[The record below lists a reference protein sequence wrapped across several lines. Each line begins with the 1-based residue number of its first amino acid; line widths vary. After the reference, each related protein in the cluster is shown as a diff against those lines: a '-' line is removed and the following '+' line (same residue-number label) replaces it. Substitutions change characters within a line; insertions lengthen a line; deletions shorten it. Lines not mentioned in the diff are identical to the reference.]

1 MMTTATTVP
10 STHIAIQDTSVM
22 LDLSRAGLVQE
33 AFRLPV
39 TYFTAVGVFG
49 GLNVTQQDEFAPFLQ
64 TTQLQTVAMDAPM
77 FSTIAKYLPLHE
89 ELSENDLSVFHL
101 ATTNNWPVIASCN
114 TLRRCTR
121 QLGVTAHSTYW
132 VLDLLV
138 QISLVSVPQA
148 GTLLQQMATA
158 NPRLAP
164 EDYESRKKLWQPQ
177 VGRSVERPA

>member
-1 MMTTATTVP
+1 
-10 STHIAIQDTSVM
+10 M
-22 LDLSRAGLVQE
+22 LDLSRAGLVQD

-39 TYFTAVGVFG
+39 TYFTAEGVFG
-49 GLNVTQQDEFAPFLQ
+49 GLNATQQGEFAPFLQ
-64 TTQLQTVAMDAPM
+64 TTQLQTVGMDATM
-77 FSTIAKYLPLHE
+77 FATIAKLLPLHN

-101 ATTNNWPVIASCN
+101 ATTYNWPVIASCN

-138 QISLVSVPQA
+138 QTSLVTVVQA

-164 EDYESRKKLWQPQ
+164 EDYEARKMLWHPQ
-177 VGRSVERPA
+177 MGTSLKCSA

>member
-1 MMTTATTVP
+1 MNTTTVTTI
-10 STHIAIQDTSVM
+10 SSAHIAIQDTSVM

-39 TYFTAVGVFG
+39 TYFTAEGVFG
-49 GLNVTQQDEFAPFLQ
+49 GLNAIQQDEFAPFLQ

-77 FSTIAKYLPLHE
+77 FSTIAKYLPLHD

-121 QLGVTAHSTYW
+121 QLGVTAHST
-132 VLDLLV
+132 
-138 QISLVSVPQA
+138 
-148 GTLLQQMATA
+148 
-158 NPRLAP
+158 
-164 EDYESRKKLWQPQ
+164 
-177 VGRSVERPA
+177 

>member
-1 MMTTATTVP
+1 
-10 STHIAIQDTSVM
+10 M

-39 TYFTAVGVFG
+39 TYFTAEGVFG
-49 GLNVTQQDEFAPFLQ
+49 GLNTTQQDEFTPFLQ
-64 TTQLQTVAMDAPM
+64 TTQLRTVALDAPM
-77 FSTIAKYLPLHE
+77 FATIEKYLPLHD
-89 ELSENDLSVFHL
+89 ELSEDDLSVFHL
-101 ATTNNWPVIASCN
+101 ASTNNWPVIASCN

-138 QISLVSVPQA
+138 QTSLVTVVQA

-164 EDYESRKKLWQPQ
+164 EDYEARKKLWHFQTSNDVKSP
-177 VGRSVERPA
+177 V